1 MERRL
6 AAVTDSGI
14 ERCDQQDPRA
24 AGKLAEERVRRQKKG
39 SAAGPME
46 SRSQPRVQLG

>member
-14 ERCDQQDPRA
+14 ERSDQQGPRE
-24 AGKLAEERVRRQKKG
+24 AGKLAEECVTRQKKG

-46 SRSQPRVQLG
+46 SRSQPRFQLG